1 MVNMV
6 ETKNEKLEKLKNKIK
21 TTENKKVEE
30 IKSLLATREKLERD
44 YKEDIIKVTFSTSPE
59 TKRAILARRPTNEE
73 MITLL
78 SLISQA
84 TKLEGSAD
92 AEALEEMTK
101 IYGKLGSIAA
111 KLSIDESLD
120 EEFWNTK
127 ISWATLNNFISELIV
142 ESQKSSGISQE
153 EMKKFR

>member
-1 MVNMV
+1 MV

>member
-1 MVNMV
+1 MV
-6 ETKNEKLEKLKNKIK
+6 ETKNEKLEELKDKIK
-21 TTENKKVEE
+21 TTENKKAEE

>member
-1 MVNMV
+1 MNMV